1 MTDRQP
7 LLDRIRDLEAAV
19 FSLENKLAV
28 RGYENQIDDLQASS
42 IGLAHKVKMYETA
55 LEEIAWSNNSE
66 WQQDRAKHVLAKM
79 RGVEL

>member
-1 MTDRQP
+1 MKELTAYDRYEERN
-7 LLDRIRDLEAAV
+7 RIAFEQALFQAQNAA
-19 FSLENKLAV
+19 
-28 RGYENQIDDLQASS
+28 

-66 WQQDRAKHVLAKM
+66 WQQDRAKQVLAQM